1 MDRDETI
8 GMYIQQL
15 RSNNEGVILG
25 LSNTV
30 MREVEFEVGRFKVSP
45 ATSPNLFSAAEPQPP
60 FSFRAGIVFCVL
72 SRVDWR
78 SPLVA
83 VQV

>member
-8 GMYIQQL
+8 CMYIQQL

-30 MREVEFEVGRFKVSP
+30 MKEVEFEVGRFKVSP
-45 ATSPNLFSAAEPQPP
+45 ATSPNL
-60 FSFRAGIVFCVL
+60 I
-72 SRVDWR
+72 
-78 SPLVA
+78 
-83 VQV
+83 